1 LKSSGAQLVGH
12 PILCPG
18 VTQVLQVGPS
28 ERARVPRRPA
38 TANVGAFSLRR
49 VEVQAGGSEG
59 RRGGGVCCGAVGFSS
74 PAAAAMLG
82 AMSTTEKKQRDSKR
96 RRGRGSHGASP
107 NMIAGAASPTLK
119 IKTISTA
126 FKLRPLPGAS
136 WINGPQA
143 KRCIIGRGRLRA
155 FRATP
160 PSVVADD

>member
-1 LKSSGAQLVGH
+1 LGTRSYALGSRRCFKLV
-12 PILCPG
+12 
-18 VTQVLQVGPS
+18 QAS
-28 ERARVPRRPA
+28 ARVCRDARRQP
-38 TANVGAFSLRR
+38 TSGLFLC
-49 VEVQAGGSEG
+49 GGSRS
-59 RRGGGVCCGAVGFSS
+59 RRAAVRGAGGGVCCGAVGFSS